1 MTILILI
8 FTLFTWTYAET
19 VHVRL
24 GAHTI
29 EDNEPTQ
36 VRINASRWVQH
47 QQWNRD
53 LLTNDIGVIELSREV
68 ITNDNIQTVNLPRRS
83 QIFDSFN
90 GRRARISGWGLDS
103 DFSDSVSR
111 VLREV
116 DVGVIGNFLCNIYY
130 FGESE
135 GRIYVNAFDF
145 DNIDWSTVRHR
156 DIRLPVNADGLQS
169 GNSGGRIVGG
179 EEAVRNSIPYQAGVL
194 IAAAAGNF
202 FCGGSLISPND
213 VLTAAHCL
221 DGYVVPLPPRIGV
234 ILISIFSFVS
244 HITSANAVQV
254 RLGAHIIDS
263 STEETQVRI
272 SAASWVQYP
281 NWDAALIRND
291 VAIIRLV
298 TSAPINANIQT
309 INLPRRSQASTTFA
323 GVSSRISGWGRDSDA
338 SNVISPVLRE
348 VIVNIITNLQC
359 NIQFLGLIQASN
371 ICTSGAGGRG
381 ACSGDSG
388 GPLVT
393 QDNNPVQVGVV
404 SFGLGLGCEIGWPSA
419 FARVTSFLDWIEE
432 NSDVVIQP

>member
-1 MTILILI
+1 MKGLLI
-8 FTLFTWTYAET
+8 TLA
-19 VHVRL
+19 VI
-24 GAHTI
+24 A
-29 EDNEPTQ
+29 
-36 VRINASRWVQH
+36 
-47 QQWNRD
+47 
-53 LLTNDIGVIELSREV
+53 LTN
-68 ITNDNIQTVNLPRRS
+68 
-83 QIFDSFN
+83 
-90 GRRARISGWGLDS
+90 
-103 DFSDSVSR
+103 
-111 VLREV
+111 
-116 DVGVIGNFLCNIYY
+116 
-130 FGESE
+130 
-135 GRIYVNAFDF
+135 VNAFDF

-221 DGYVVPLPPRIGV
+221 DG
-234 ILISIFSFVS
+234 
-244 HITSANAVQV
+244 ANAVQV
-254 RLGAHIIDS
+254 RLGAHVIDS